1 MGFLMFSPSLPAPSP
16 GRPRVLLPAFTQTIA
31 YPCRPEVTV
40 FRPSSVFGV
49 LSIFLYRIKGANK
62 PDLTLPQELEPML
75 DDMSGLRLRLTVVL
89 VFSMILAFSLL
100 FVGVYASLHADMSSL
115 ASQQVSAGEQ
125 ALQAS
130 FASRSDVI
138 RSAVLQ
144 AAAQQQ
150 LEDAIARK
158 DADALHRL
166 TADLALSTGLSF
178 VVVIDPAGNILA
190 GNRSGPGAS
199 PLDAAAANASSGTMI
214 SGIALLPARE
224 MSVLTGRSSGDPAL
238 AVVTASPVNVSG
250 RTIGVLYGGEF
261 IDAGTRSV
269 ADVGRLT
276 AGVAAIVLNGQF
288 AATSLM
294 GSDGAPMIGLQ
305 VPDAPAGR
313 VASSGRETLHGVDY
327 FASTTPLTD
336 YNGNVVAA
344 YWFGVP
350 YARFEALTNHTLSI
364 VAFWAL
370 IGIVIAV
377 AFGVYVADRLGA
389 AIAKRSRQVNDS
401 AQELRVLVV
410 GGEVSGDHVEQTQEK
425 LERIETMM
433 GSLDSGNQSD
443 VGRLR
448 ELASEAVGDV
458 VVINTL
464 TKELSTRLRDAGSRV
479 EQLGEVARALDL
491 LVAGTRASRN

>member
-1 MGFLMFSPSLPAPSP
+1 M
-16 GRPRVLLPAFTQTIA
+16 
-31 YPCRPEVTV
+31 
-40 FRPSSVFGV
+40 
-49 LSIFLYRIKGANK
+49 
-62 PDLTLPQELEPML
+62 LEH
-75 DDMSGLRLRLTVVL
+75 MSGLRLRLTVVL

-100 FVGVYASLHADMSSL
+100 FVGVYASLHADMTSL
-115 ASQQVSAGEQ
+115 ASQQVGAGAQ

-144 AAAQQQ
+144 SAAQQQ

-158 DADALHRL
+158 DAETLHRL
-166 TADLALSTGLSF
+166 SADLALSSGLSF
-178 VVVIDPAGNILA
+178 VVVVDPAGKILA
-190 GNRSGPGAS
+190 GSRSGPGAS
-199 PLDAAAANASSGTMI
+199 PLDAAASSAASGTMI
-214 SGIALLPARE
+214 SGVALLPARE
-224 MSVLTGRSSGDPAL
+224 MSVLTGRSSGEPAL
-238 AVVTASPVNVSG
+238 AIVTASPVNVAG

-261 IDAGTRSV
+261 VDAGTRSL

-276 AGVAAIVLNGQF
+276 AGIAAIVLDGQF

-294 GSDGAPMIGLQ
+294 GPDGAPVIGLQ
-305 VPDAPAGR
+305 IPDAPAGR
-313 VASSGRETLHGVDY
+313 AAFSGRETLHGVDY

-425 LERIETMM
+425 LEQIEMMM
-433 GSLDSGNQSD
+433 GHMDAGRPSD
-443 VGRLR
+443 LGRLR
-448 ELASEAVGDV
+448 QLASEAVGDV
-458 VVINTL
+458 IVINTL

-479 EQLGEVARALDL
+479 EQLGEVARALDV
-491 LVAGTRASRN
+491 LVVGASASRN